1 MRNCDKICAFHARI
15 CGNFAKFLEFLAL
28 FFCRC
33 CLSSLRRDDLS
44 HFLLMN
50 ALIRPLQA
58 LWNSSIGKKWLVALT
73 GLVLVLFLAG
83 HLAGNMMIFVG
94 EEAFNEYAKMLHDA
108 LHGAGV
114 WIARVVLLTCL
125 VIHVVAT
132 ISLTRANRAASPKYV
147 HEKTIQASRASLTM
161 IWSGLT
167 ILAFVIF
174 HILHFTVRVD
184 AGLAKIAETN
194 PHQMVIVGFSNGLV
208 VVFYVIA
215 MTLLCSHL
223 SHGVAS
229 MFQTLGLRSKK
240 SAPLVQNIS
249 RAYALLIWL
258 GFISIPVAIYLF
270 KFGR

>member
-1 MRNCDKICAFHARI
+1 
-15 CGNFAKFLEFLAL
+15 
-28 FFCRC
+28 
-33 CLSSLRRDDLS
+33 
-44 HFLLMN
+44 MN
-50 ALIRPLQA
+50 ALIRPLLA
-58 LWNSSIGKKWLVALT
+58 TWNSSIGKKLLVALT

-83 HLAGNMMIFVG
+83 HLGGNLLIFVG
-94 EEAFNEYAKMLHDA
+94 EKAFNEYAAMLHEA

-114 WIARVVLLTCL
+114 WIARAVLLSCL
-125 VIHVVAT
+125 VIHVAAT

-147 HEKTIQASRASLTM
+147 HQKTIQASRSSLIM

-174 HILHFTVRVD
+174 HLLHFTVRVD
-184 AGLAKIAETN
+184 SGLAEIAKTN
-194 PHQMVIVGFSNGLV
+194 PHRMVIVGFSNGLV
-208 VVFYVIA
+208 VLFYVIA
-215 MTLLCSHL
+215 MSLLCSHL

-240 SAPLVQNIS
+240 SAPLLQTIS
-249 RAYALLIWL
+249 RGYALLIWL

>member
-1 MRNCDKICAFHARI
+1 
-15 CGNFAKFLEFLAL
+15 
-28 FFCRC
+28 
-33 CLSSLRRDDLS
+33 
-44 HFLLMN
+44 MN
-50 ALIRPLQA
+50 ASTCSACAI
-58 LWNSSIGKKWLVALT
+58 WNSSIGKKLLVAVT

-83 HLAGNMMIFVG
+83 HLAGNLLIFVG
-94 EEAFNEYAKMLHDA
+94 EQAFNEYAEMLHTM

-114 WIARVVLLTCL
+114 WIARAVLLACL
-125 VIHVVAT
+125 VIHVAAT

-147 HEKTIQASRASLTM
+147 HSQTIQASKSSLIM

-174 HILHFTVRVD
+174 HLLHFTVRVD
-184 AGLAKIAETN
+184 SGLAEIAKTN

-208 VVFYVIA
+208 VLFYAIA
-215 MTLLCSHL
+215 MSLLCSHL

-240 SAPLVQNIS
+240 SAPLIKKLSQ
-249 RAYALLIWL
+249 AYAFIIWA
-258 GFISIPVAIYLF
+258 GFLSIPIAIYLF

>member
-1 MRNCDKICAFHARI
+1 LKHPDYLHA
-15 CGNFAKFLEFLAL
+15 AT
-28 FFCRC
+28 
-33 CLSSLRRDDLS
+33 LSVTSI
-44 HFLLMN
+44 LMN
-50 ALIRPLQA
+50 ASTCSACAI
-58 LWNSSIGKKWLVALT
+58 WNSSIGKKMLVALT

-83 HLAGNMMIFVG
+83 HLAGNLLVFVG
-94 EEAFNEYAKMLHDA
+94 EKAFNEYAEMLHSM

-114 WIARVVLLTCL
+114 WIARAVLLSCL
-125 VIHVVAT
+125 VVHVAAT

-147 HEKTIQASRASLTM
+147 HPQTIQASKSSRIM

-184 AGLAKIAETN
+184 SGLAQLGKDN
-194 PHQMVIVGFSNGLV
+194 PHRMVIEGFSHGLV
-208 VVFYVIA
+208 VLFYVIA
-215 MTLLCSHL
+215 MSLLCSHL

-240 SAPLVQNIS
+240 SAPLIEKLS
-249 RAYALLIWL
+249 KAYAFVIWA
-258 GFISIPVAIYLF
+258 GFISIPLAIFVF

>member
-1 MRNCDKICAFHARI
+1 
-15 CGNFAKFLEFLAL
+15 
-28 FFCRC
+28 
-33 CLSSLRRDDLS
+33 
-44 HFLLMN
+44 MN
-50 ALIRPLQA
+50 ASTCSLCTI
-58 LWNSSIGKKWLVALT
+58 WKSSIGKKLLVALT

-83 HLAGNMMIFVG
+83 HLAGNLLIFVG
-94 EEAFNEYAKMLHDA
+94 EKDFNEYAELLHTM

-132 ISLTRANRAASPKYV
+132 ISLTRMNRAASPKYV
-147 HEKTIQASRASLTM
+147 HEQTIQASKSSRIM

-184 AGLAKIAETN
+184 SGLADIAKTN
-194 PHQMVIVGFSNGLV
+194 PHKMVIVGFSNGLV
-208 VVFYVIA
+208 VLFYAIA

-229 MFQTLGLRSKK
+229 IFQTLGLRSKK
-240 SAPLVQNIS
+240 SAPLIEKFS
-249 RAYALLIWL
+249 KAYALIIWL
-258 GFISIPVAIYLF
+258 GFLSIPLAIYFF